1 MSNLFLSL
9 LITFFFSSSVPTTTE
24 TKTSTETPTEVVST
38 KSTFDDL
45 SNEFTTCDKLDK
57 VLQAETCGA
66 FKEFAGEDGKAK
78 VESLSSKLF
87 ALIGKETVL
96 NSYGREEILEA
107 AMKYDETAESYDIST
122 INKAV
127 WEDLVFLSFTISSSS
142 SPMENEAATVLV
154 FTKTGEFKSAFSTH
168 MYSGGSQV
176 NTTNYID
183 KVEVTAESIK
193 LMAGEAQED
202 NDGEATE
209 KAIGFYSI
217 SKDGT
222 VTYEAAQ
229 K

>member
-24 TKTSTETPTEVVST
+24 TTTPTEVVST
-38 KSTFDDL
+38 KSTFEAL

-57 VLQAETCGA
+57 VLEAGTCGA
-66 FKEFAGEDGKAK
+66 FKEFKGKEAKTK

-87 ALIGKETVL
+87 ALIGKETIL
-96 NSYGREEILEA
+96 NSYGRESLLET
-107 AMKYDETAESYDIST
+107 AMVYDETAESYDIST
-122 INKAV
+122 INKAA
-127 WEDLVFLSFTISSSS
+127 WGDLVFLSFTISSSS

-168 MYSGGSQV
+168 TYSGGSQV
-176 NTTNYID
+176 ITATDIS
-183 KVEVTAESIK
+183 KVEKTEESLK
-193 LMAGEAQED
+193 LIVNEAMQSE
-202 NDGEATE
+202 DGEETE
-209 KAIGFYSI
+209 KVIGFYSI

-222 VTYEAAQ
+222 VTYEASE

>member
-9 LITFFFSSSVPTTTE
+9 LITFFFSSSIPTTTE
-24 TKTSTETPTEVVST
+24 TKTSTEVVST

-45 SNEFTTCDKLDK
+45 SNEFTTCPKLDK
-57 VLQAETCGA
+57 VLQGETCGA

-96 NSYGREEILEA
+96 NNYGREEILET

-122 INKAV
+122 INKAS

-176 NTTNYID
+176 NTTNYIN

-193 LMAGEAQED
+193 LIA
-202 NDGEATE
+202 GEATE
-209 KAIGFYSI
+209 DKDGETTEKTIGFYLI
-217 SKDGT
+217 NKDGT
-222 VTYEAAQ
+222 VTYTNN
-229 K
+229 